1 MRNLILTVAYCIL
14 LLCCF
19 WGLDIKYEDRISSI
33 SYFML
38 LLLAMLLGRLSK
50 KLEKYLANTYL
61 FFGVLLLLVILIS
74 TPIHEMLSNFT
85 LW

>member
-1 MRNLILTVAYCIL
+1 MRNILPIIVYCIL

-19 WGLDIKYEDRISSI
+19 WGLDIKYEDKISPL
-33 SYFML
+33 SYYML
-38 LLLAMLLGRLSK
+38 SFLAMLLGRLST

-61 FFGVLLLLVILIS
+61 FFGVLLLFVALIS
-74 TPIHEMLSNFT
+74 TPIHEMLSSFT